1 MKMYSNP
8 NPHSFT
14 PYLYPPIFTP
24 PYLPLPPAGLKEV
37 QDKVSNYSSLMKDF
51 PVHELHGANDLESI
65 KAAVVLIYTHM
76 RKMRTTTYPAQ
87 RAIHLIEAISRDL
100 NAQLLKVRLQ
110 SMLAIVG
117 ISIEK
122 LALD

>member
-1 MKMYSNP
+1 M
-8 NPHSFT
+8 
-14 PYLYPPIFTP
+14 
-24 PYLPLPPAGLKEV
+24 
-37 QDKVSNYSSLMKDF
+37 SNYSSLMKDF

-65 KAAVVLIYTHM
+65 RAAVVLIYTHM

-100 NAQLLKVRLQ
+100 NAQLLKVSLQ

-117 ISIEK
+117 IS
-122 LALD
+122 LVLLLMAVLMLLM